1 MSEGPVVLVV
11 DDDDAVRGGL
21 IALLEAAGYASHG
34 YADGGAALAGVDAA
48 RLHCAVLDIHI
59 GVPDGFALCAGLRA
73 RAPALPVIFISGDT
87 DPALDRRA
95 ELTGALGL
103 LRKPVDPDC
112 LLALIDALPAQ
123 RPDAS
128 P

>member
-1 MSEGPVVLVV
+1 MNDGPAVLVV

-21 IALLEAAGYASHG
+21 IALLEAAGYAAHG
-34 YADGGAALAGVDAA
+34 YADAASALAGVDAA

-73 RAPALPVIFISGDT
+73 HAPALPVIFISGDT
-87 DPALDRRA
+87 DPALDRRT
-95 ELTGALGL
+95 ELAGALGF

-112 LLALIDALPAQ
+112 LLALIDSLPVQ
-123 RPDAS
+123 SSDAS